1 MESKNGFSNNTFQE
15 KQDPSKDVLM
25 EELSAVDPKVNSG
38 EKSSTFT
45 HHSYFRNTFSRNTF
59 KLSTIK
65 DVKARMQERAKN
77 VGASR
82 VITFSV
88 ILAIV
93 GIFSIPIILYYAL
106 KADPIPELNSAFT
119 DVNISMVN
127 TNVYYGVIAVY
138 IVLHNA
144 VMYTCAQG
152 SQERGQY
159 IKHQPQILFCLRP
172 PSSYLLAALDVL
184 FAVDVQRQ
192 LYFFIIDL
200 PLMSDHTQK

>member
-15 KQDPSKDVLM
+15 KQDPSKDVPM

-65 DVKARMQERAKN
+65 EVKARIQERAKN
-77 VGASR
+77 VKASR

-88 ILAIV
+88 ILAII

-106 KADPIPELNSAFT
+106 KTAPIPELNSAFT

-127 TNVYYGVIAVY
+127 TYVYYGVIAVY

-152 SQERGQY
+152 SQERGDN
-159 IKHQPQILFCLRP
+159 ILNIGLRFFFCLRP
-172 PSSYLLAALDVL
+172 PNSYLLAALDVL
-184 FAVDVQRQ
+184 LPVDMHAETII
-192 LYFFIIDL
+192 FF
-200 PLMSDHTQK
+200 MH

>member
-15 KQDPSKDVLM
+15 KQDPSKDVPM

-45 HHSYFRNTFSRNTF
+45 HHSRGYFRNTFSRNTF

-88 ILAIV
+88 ILAII
-93 GIFSIPIILYYAL
+93 GIFSIPIILCYAL
-106 KADPIPELNSAFT
+106 KTDAILELNSAFT

-127 TNVYYGVIAVY
+127 TYVCYGVIAVQCH
-138 IVLHNA
+138 IMQLCIHVPK
-144 VMYTCAQG
+144 
-152 SQERGQY
+152 RGDNIA
-159 IKHQPQILFCLRP
+159 IKHQPQTP
-172 PSSYLLAALDVL
+172 KYLLAALNVL
-184 FAVDVQRQ
+184 LPVNVQRQ

-200 PLMSDHTQK
+200 PFMSDHTQK